1 MSKRDEFIAI
11 VNTFKAASPAITD
24 EQRKGLLRQAKQQYG
39 LSFEEARQIL
49 KASGLVVGDVVNY
62 FEVLGLAVEEFQNQP
77 DAAIATRV
85 DTAHKELY
93 SASLRAGGLPRPD
106 GKTQEQWRT
115 VLNQARDILKDPQQR
130 REHLATLQPDGEV
143 PDTPSRETTR
153 PIFKFSNGDEATSI
167 PQLAALMEKHPQ
179 EAAIALYRGYLEQ
192 SLGGAGEMHLAE
204 AARRVA
210 SVYAKTPEFGLA
222 AMVQILRGKV
232 KFARG
237 GEASTPQQLAR
248 LIDLNWEE
256 AKTLLYGGFLPIW
269 LEYTKQSQLANA
281 AVDVIN
287 RSGDETDIGLERL
300 VQKLDP
306 QIGHPIPKVS
316 HTSINFG
323 KVYRKSQKTVRVE
336 IQNTGRGYLYG
347 DIFLAKAMPGLRL
360 SPTSIRGNAV
370 LTVTLDASRLAVNQT
385 HQTALVITT
394 NNGELQVPISCVP
407 VVVEAPS
414 TSSSQDFSF
423 NSPSEK
429 SYANSTSSSQDP
441 ATPPPKK
448 ESTDKTRAAGWV
460 CAAAISL
467 GILIFILWRATVQN
481 TTPTPPR
488 PESPLPSGDSRQG
501 SVQNTTPTSPRAS
514 VPAGMVLI
522 PGGEFQM
529 GSSDSKADTDEKP
542 VHTVYVDAFYMD
554 KYEVTNA
561 QFKAFV
567 DANPRWRKDSI
578 PRAYHDGDY
587 LNHWTGNRYPTGKSN
602 HPVVYVSWYSAM
614 VYAQWVGKRLP
625 TEAEWEKAARGGLV
639 EKKYPWGNVAPNG
652 TQCNFADKNLSEH
665 WDENW
670 GENWS
675 DENADDGYFTIAP
688 IGSYPP
694 NSYGLYDM
702 AGNVYEWCL
711 DAYDAGFYRRS
722 PLRNPLAGEMT
733 LTAVMKNYQ
742 TVTTFRVL
750 RGGSW
755 SVSAHGLRVAF
766 RNRKTPTYTSGGSGF
781 RCARDVNP

>member
-24 EQRKGLLRQAKQQYG
+24 EQRKGLLRQARQQYG

-62 FEVLGLAVEEFQNQP
+62 FEVLGLAVEELENQP

-143 PDTPSRETTR
+143 PNTPSGETTR

-179 EAAIALYRGYLEQ
+179 EAPIALYRGYLEQ
-192 SLGGAGEMHLAE
+192 SLGGAGEMHLAD

-210 SVYAKTPEFGLA
+210 SVYAKTPEFGLW

-256 AKTLLYGGFLPIW
+256 AKTLLYVGFLPLW
-269 LEYTKQSQLANA
+269 LEYTKQPQLAKA
-281 AVDVIN
+281 AMDIID

-300 VQKLDP
+300 VQKLHP
-306 QIGHPIPKVS
+306 QIGHPVPKVS

-323 KVYRKSQKTVRVE
+323 KVDRKAQKTVRVE

-347 DIFLAKAMPGLRL
+347 TVELAKAMPGLRL
-360 SPTSIRGNAV
+360 SSTSIRGNAV

-385 HQTALVITT
+385 HNTALVIKM
-394 NNGELQVPISCVP
+394 NGIELQVPISCVP
-407 VVVEAPS
+407 VDVAAPS

-423 NSPSEK
+423 NPPSEE
-429 SYANSTSSSQDP
+429 SYANSTSSSQESE
-441 ATPPPKK
+441 TPTPKK
-448 ESTDKTRAAGWV
+448 ESTDKARAKGWGW
-460 CAAAISL
+460 AAAISL
-467 GILIFILWRATVQN
+467 GIPLIFIMWRAT
-481 TTPTPPR
+481 
-488 PESPLPSGDSRQG
+488 
-501 SVQNTTPTSPRAS
+501 VQNTTPTSPRAS
-514 VPAGMVLI
+514 VPADMVLI

-529 GSSDSKADTDEKP
+529 GSSDSEANYDEKP

-554 KYEVTNA
+554 IYEVTNA

-567 DANPRWRKDSI
+567 DANPRWGKDSI
-578 PRAYHDGDY
+578 LRAYHDGDY

-614 VYAQWVGKRLP
+614 AYAWWAGKRLP

-639 EKKYPWGNVAPNG
+639 GRGHGIDANYAGHVGKTTPV
-652 TQCNFADKNLSEH
+652 
-665 WDENW
+665 
-670 GENWS
+670 
-675 DENADDGYFTIAP
+675 
-688 IGSYPP
+688 GSYTA
-694 NSYGLYDM
+694 NGYGLYDM
-702 AGNVYEWCL
+702 AGNVWEWCI
-711 DAYDAGFYRRS
+711 DGYDRGFYARS
-722 PLRNPLAGEMT
+722 PRRNPVSGAESPSQIVNMFT
-733 LTAVMKNYQ
+733 RVKSS
-742 TVTTFRVL
+742 RVL

-755 SVSAHGLRVAF
+755 FSGAQSLRVA
-766 RNRKTPTYTSGGSGF
+766 NRYRLTPAFTSVTHGF

>member
-39 LSFEEARQIL
+39 LSFEEARHIL
-49 KASGLVVGDVVNY
+49 KESGLVVGDVVNY
-62 FEVLGLAVEEFQNQP
+62 FEVLGLSVDELQNETES
-77 DAAIATRV
+77 AIATRV

-93 SASLRAGGLPRPD
+93 GASLRAGGLPRPD

-115 VLNQARDILKDPQQR
+115 LLNQARDILKDPQQR
-130 REHLATLQPDGEV
+130 REHLTTLQLDGEE

-153 PIFKFSNGDEATSI
+153 PIFKFTNGDEATSI
-167 PQLAALMEKHPQ
+167 PQLAALMKKHPQ

-204 AARRVA
+204 AARTVA
-210 SVYAKTPEFGLA
+210 SVYAKTPEFGLW

-237 GEASTPQQLAR
+237 GEASTPQELAR
-248 LIDLNWEE
+248 LIDQNWEE
-256 AKTLLYGGFLPIW
+256 AKTLLYGGFLPLW

-281 AVDVIN
+281 AVDIIN
-287 RSGDETDIGLERL
+287 RSGNETDIGLERL
-300 VQKLDP
+300 VQKLHP
-306 QIGHPIPKVS
+306 QIGHPVPKVS

-323 KVYRKSQKTVRVE
+323 KVDRKSQKTVRVE
-336 IQNTGRGYLYG
+336 IQNAGRGYLYG
-347 DIFLAKAMPGLRL
+347 SVELAKAMPGLWL
-360 SPTSIRGNAV
+360 PSTFIREKAV

-385 HQTALVITT
+385 HNTALVIKT
-394 NNGELQVPISCVP
+394 NGSELRVPISCVP
-407 VVVEAPS
+407 VDVAAP
-414 TSSSQDFSF
+414 
-423 NSPSEK
+423 
-429 SYANSTSSSQDP
+429 STSSSQDP
-441 ATPPPKK
+441 ATTAPEK
-448 ESTDKTRAAGWV
+448 STAKTRAVGWV
-460 CAAAISL
+460 WVAVVF
-467 GILIFILWRATVQN
+467 GIILFITFR
-481 TTPTPPR
+481 PPVNER
-488 PESPLPSGDSRQG
+488 
-501 SVQNTTPTSPRAS
+501 SVQRILDRFDGRVQTSSPTIPRADVS
-514 VPAGMVLI
+514 AGMVLI

-529 GSSDSKADTDEKP
+529 GNSDSEGAGDEKP

-561 QFKAFV
+561 QFKTFV

-578 PRAYHDGDY
+578 PRAYHNGYY
-587 LNHWTGNRYPTGKSN
+587 LYYWNGNIYPQGMGN
-602 HPVVYVSWYSAM
+602 YPVVYVSWYAAM
-614 VYAQWVGKRLP
+614 AYAQWKGKRLP

-639 EKKYPWGNVAPNG
+639 GKKYPWGNVAPNG

-675 DENADDGYFTIAP
+675 DENADDGYYQVAP

-694 NSYGLYDM
+694 NSSGLYDM
-702 AGNVYEWCL
+702 AGNVWEWCL
-711 DAYDAGFYRRS
+711 DGYDAGFYRRS
-722 PLRNPLAGEMT
+722 PRRNPLAGGMT
-733 LTAVMKNYQ
+733 LREVMKNYQ
-742 TVTTFRVL
+742 TVITSRVL

-755 SVSAHGLRVAF
+755 YFAARSLRVANRG
-766 RNRKTPTYTSGGSGF
+766 RNTPAGADVSVGF
-781 RCARDVNP
+781 RCARAVTP